1 MDWGKYA
8 LCQEHDIDL
17 LDLLQNKNSDID
29 CYSKLAA
36 NIEPFLNEN
45 VPLPAKCTTSLAD
58 LKGDSNMASNLCNV
72 KAKWHKRCALE
83 IS

>member
-36 NIEPFLNEN
+36 NIEPFLNRMYHFQQC
-45 VPLPAKCTTSLAD
+45 VLLV
-58 LKGDSNMASNLCNV
+58 LL
-72 KAKWHKRCALE
+72 
-83 IS
+83 I